1 MILSLVVSLAADAV
15 AVALLAWVTWR
26 AAADRSPPN
35 ATPFAAMAG
44 GLTLWAVMSM
54 LSELSP
60 VWSAGA
66 GVAALVQ
73 MVSVVFVPGIW
84 LVYVLGYTGRGTGLT
99 RPRIAMFVL
108 LALPLVGAAVALEGD
123 PTRMEIQRSL
133 AWLVA
138 TELMLLF
145 AVYTYAA
152 FVYLRYGWNH
162 GRISKGQ
169 LAALFGAISAPYVV
183 GAWRDGGPV
192 VDGVTAGLLLSG
204 LLLAVAIRRYPVLT
218 GFPKADYVARSRVVE
233 ALQEA
238 VIVVDWD
245 GHVLDA
251 NAAAE
256 MLFDRSTRA
265 MIGSPLASIA
275 EGIDEST
282 LAPGETGVVTLRTTK
297 GRRQFQ
303 FTVSAVEGADD
314 GGEPVARA
322 VLLRDVTDQRTREQR
337 LSVLNRVLRHNV
349 RNKLDV
355 ILAHAEHVEDES
367 HRTAIRESAAE
378 LASISRKARDAEA
391 VMTDSSG
398 APSTVDLAAVARE
411 VAESARADH
420 PDSSVSVEA
429 PERLPITSH
438 RTVVRRLVTEL
449 VENAIVHADGA
460 ARVEIELGTTDDGT
474 PQLRVADDGPGI
486 PDRERELLTG
496 TGETQLEHGLGVGLW
511 FVNWAVSQLGAE
523 LAFERA
529 DADGTVAVV
538 WFHGAELPTSDDAP
552 GVTANDDGPDGTTN
566 DDAPN
571 EP

>member
-1 MILSLVVSLAADAV
+1 MILSLAASLAADAV
-15 AVALLAWVTWR
+15 AVALLAWVAWR
-26 AAADRSPPN
+26 AAEDRSPPN
-35 ATPFAAMAG
+35 ATPFAAMAA
-44 GLTLWAVMSM
+44 GLSLWAVLSM

-66 GVAALVQ
+66 GVAAIAQ
-73 MVSVVFVPGIW
+73 MLPVVFVPGIW

-108 LALPLVGAAVALEGD
+108 LALPLVGAAVAFEGD
-123 PTRMEIQRSL
+123 PSRMEVMRSL
-133 AWLVA
+133 ASLVG

-152 FVYLRYGWNH
+152 FVFLRYGWNH

-169 LAALFGAISAPYVV
+169 LAAQLGAVSAPYVV
-183 GAWRDGGPV
+183 GTWRDGGPI

-204 LLLAVAIRRYPVLT
+204 VLLAVAIRRYPVLT

-256 MLFDRSTRA
+256 TLFDRSTRA
-265 MIGSPLASIA
+265 MIGSPVASIA
-275 EGIDEST
+275 DGIDEAALS
-282 LAPGETGVVTLRTTK
+282 PGETGVVTLRTTK

-355 ILAHAEHVEDES
+355 ILAHAEHVENET
-367 HRTAIRESAAE
+367 HRAAIRESATE
-378 LASISRKARDAEA
+378 LASLSRKARDAEA
-391 VMTDSSG
+391 VMTDSVG
-398 APSTVDLAAVARE
+398 APSTVDLADVARE
-411 VAESARADH
+411 VARSAREDH
-420 PDSSVSVEA
+420 PESSVSVEA
-429 PERLPITSH
+429 PGSLPVSSH
-438 RTVVRRLVTEL
+438 GTVVRRLVSEL
-449 VENAIVHADGA
+449 VENAIVHADDP
-460 ARVEIELGTTDDGT
+460 ARVEIELDTTADGT

-529 DADGTVAVV
+529 DADGTVVV
-538 WFHGAELPTSDDAP
+538 VRFHGAELPTGDDAP
-552 GVTANDDGPDGTTN
+552 GGPASDDD
-566 DDAPN
+566 PN
-571 EP
+571 ET

>member
-1 MILSLVVSLAADAV
+1 MILSLAASLAADAV
-15 AVALLAWVTWR
+15 AVALLAWVAWR
-26 AAADRSPPN
+26 AAEDRSPPN
-35 ATPFAAMAG
+35 ATPFAAMTG
-44 GLTLWAVMSM
+44 GLALWAVLSM

-60 VWSAGA
+60 VWSGGA
-66 GVAALVQ
+66 VVAALAQ
-73 MVSVVFVPGIW
+73 MVPVVFVPGIW

-108 LALPLVGAAVALEGD
+108 LALPLVGAAVTFEGD
-123 PTRMEIQRSL
+123 PSMQEIQRSL
-133 AWLVA
+133 ASLVG

-152 FVYLRYGWNH
+152 FVFLRYGWNH

-169 LAALFGAISAPYVV
+169 LAAQLGAVSAPYVV
-183 GAWRDGGPV
+183 GTWRDGAPI

-204 LLLAVAIRRYPVLT
+204 VLLAVAIRRYPVLT

-256 MLFDRSTRA
+256 TLFDRSTRA
-265 MIGSPLASIA
+265 MIGSPVASIA
-275 EGIDEST
+275 DGIDEAALS
-282 LAPGETGVVTLRTTK
+282 PGETGVVTLRTTK

-355 ILAHAEHVEDES
+355 ILAHTEHVEDET
-367 HRTAIRESAAE
+367 HRAAIRESATE
-378 LASISRKARDAEA
+378 LASLSRKARDAEA
-391 VMTDSSG
+391 VMTDSVG
-398 APSTVDLAAVARE
+398 APSTVDLADVVRE
-411 VAESARADH
+411 VARSAREDH
-420 PDSSVSVEA
+420 PESGVSVEA
-429 PERLPITSH
+429 PGSLPVRSH
-438 RTVVRRLVTEL
+438 GTVVRRLVSEL
-449 VENAIVHADGA
+449 VENAIVHADGS
-460 ARVEIELGTTDDGT
+460 ARVEIELDTTDDGT

-529 DADGTVAVV
+529 DADGTVVV
-538 WFHGAELPTSDDAP
+538 VRFHGAELPTGDDAP
-552 GVTANDDGPDGTTN
+552 EGTASDDD
-566 DDAPN
+566 PN
-571 EP
+571 ET